1 MKSTGL
7 HSNITNT
14 YFRIKV
20 AMESSEYKTLTDCAG
35 DLQLALKDNLSRL
48 SMVLFAKYLI
58 TLEQSS
64 ELLNLYHNEVVRA
77 SKLIHWILGKV
88 QQNVDYYY
96 IFIDALNDESPN
108 YDDLLRKLQDVLIH
122 YQQGSL
128 YSHCFTLE
136 LICMIT
142 LSDFSVHVTVYLH
155 CRRQH
160 IYNTKNYPN
169 NKSYSMAIVCIIII
183 I

>member
-7 HSNITNT
+7 HSNIANT

-20 AMESSEYKTLTDCAG
+20 AMVSSEYKTLTDCAD
-35 DLQLALKDNLSRL
+35 DLQWALKDNLNRL

-64 ELLNLYHNEVVRA
+64 ELTNVHHSEAMRA
-77 SKLIHWILGKV
+77 SKLVHWILGKV

-96 IFIDALNDESPN
+96 IFIDALKDESPN

-128 YSHCFTLE
+128 YTA
-136 LICMIT
+136 
-142 LSDFSVHVTVYLH
+142 TVL
-155 CRRQH
+155 
-160 IYNTKNYPN
+160 P
-169 NKSYSMAIVCIIII
+169 
-183 I
+183 

>member
-1 MKSTGL
+1 MKSTDL

-35 DLQLALKDNLSRL
+35 NLQLALKDNLNRL

-64 ELLNLYHNEVVRA
+64 ELTNVHHSEVMRA
-77 SKLIHWILGKV
+77 SELVHWILGKV
-88 QQNVDYYY
+88 QQNVDHYY
-96 IFIDALNDESPN
+96 IFIDALKDESPN

-128 YSHCFTLE
+128 YAA
-136 LICMIT
+136 
-142 LSDFSVHVTVYLH
+142 TVL
-155 CRRQH
+155 
-160 IYNTKNYPN
+160 P
-169 NKSYSMAIVCIIII
+169 
-183 I
+183 